1 MRRARDRQA
10 GRRTDRK
17 TDRGMVLE
25 AAYRETESH
34 RQPGLTAPPRAKST
48 LSITHTGV
56 QSLPLSL
63 PPSLLLTG
71 AAAADKEMTGSYI
84 PHTRNIMIYHYTVM
98 ALLQNDT

>member
-63 PPSLLLTG
+63 PIADS

-84 PHTRNIMIYHYTVM
+84 PPTRNIMIYHYTVM